1 MPDFSKGAAWMK
13 GAVMPIDQ
21 AAIGV
26 LDWGLTHS
34 DICYDV
40 VPVWSGGF
48 FRLPDYLARFR
59 ASTAALRLN
68 IPQSDTEIIEILH
81 QIVARSG
88 LRDAYVSMVASRGS
102 PLIPGSRDPR
112 ECGNHF
118 YAWCIPYVHV
128 IKQEIAARGTHLWV
142 SKGSRRIPEDS
153 VNPRAKNY
161 HWGDFTTGLF
171 EAKDN
176 GFDTTILLD
185 FADNVTEGP
194 GFNLFILKGNSVI
207 TADRGVLHGL
217 TRRTVLELCAARGLD
232 CETRALPLSEVM
244 EADEVF
250 LSTSSGGVVPVARI
264 DDRVFSNDAPGPVSR
279 QLRDAYFA
287 LMRDPAYRQ
296 EVEYP
301 A

>member
-1 MPDFSKGAAWMK
+1 MQDFSKGAAWMK
-13 GAVMPIDQ
+13 GVVMPIEQ

-48 FRLPDYLARFR
+48 FRLPDYLERFR
-59 ASTAALRLN
+59 ASTGALRLD
-68 IPQSDTEIIEILH
+68 IPQTDDEIIEILH
-81 QIVARSG
+81 EIVSRSG
-88 LRDAYVSMVASRGS
+88 LQEAYVSLVASRGS

-128 IKQEIAARGTHLWV
+128 IKPEIAARGTHLWV

-185 FADNVTEGP
+185 HADNVTEGP
-194 GFNLFILKGNSVI
+194 GFNLFILKGNTVV
-207 TADRGVLHGL
+207 TPDRGVLHGL
-217 TRRTVLELCAARGLD
+217 TRRTVLELCAARGHT
-232 CETRALPLSEVM
+232 CETRALPLAEVM

-264 DDRVFSNDAPGPVSR
+264 DARVFSNDAPGATSR
-279 QLRDAYFA
+279 ALRDAYFA
-287 LMRDPAYRQ
+287 LMQDPTYRT
-296 EVEYP
+296 EVDYS